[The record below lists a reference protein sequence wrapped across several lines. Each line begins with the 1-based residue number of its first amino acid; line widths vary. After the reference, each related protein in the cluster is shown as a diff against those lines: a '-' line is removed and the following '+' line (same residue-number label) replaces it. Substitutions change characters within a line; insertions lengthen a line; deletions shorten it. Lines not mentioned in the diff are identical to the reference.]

1 MRKLVSIVLVL
12 SICLLCLSGCGAKDN
27 KQTRRVVE
35 LNNSNCW
42 KYLTIT
48 EGTTVAAPQTETALS
63 GSIRGVLDYAYYED
77 VVVTYE
83 LAVRMDGAEWDNT
96 KRYEVKVK
104 LNAAGDAEFE
114 IEYTGVAVPSIG
126 NADIENP
133 MELYGFYRNLFFK
146 SVSGKVIYTI

>member
-1 MRKLVSIVLVL
+1 MRKVASILLVL
-12 SICLLCLSGCGAKDN
+12 SICLLCLSGCEVKDN

-35 LNNSNCW
+35 LDNSNW
-42 KYLTIT
+42 WTYLTIA

-83 LAVRMDGAEWDNT
+83 LAVRMNGAEWNNA
-96 KRYEVKVK
+96 KRYEVEVK

-114 IEYTGVAVPSIG
+114 IVYNGIAVPSIG
-126 NADIENP
+126 NANIENP

>member
-42 KYLTIT
+42 QYLTIY
-48 EGTTVAAPQTETALS
+48 EGTTVAETQTETALS
-63 GSIRGVLDYAYYED
+63 GSIRGVLNYAYYED

-83 LAVRMDGAEWDNT
+83 LAVRMNGAEWNNAE
-96 KRYEVKVK
+96 RYEVKVK

-114 IEYTGVAVPSIG
+114 IVSTGIAVASIG
-126 NADIENP
+126 SAYIENP
-133 MELYGFYRNLFFK
+133 MELYGFYRNLDFK

>member
-1 MRKLVSIVLVL
+1 MRKLASVVLAL
-12 SICLLCLSGCGAKDN
+12 SIFLLCFSGCGAKDH

-48 EGTTVAAPQTETALS
+48 EGTTVAEPQTETALS

-83 LAVRMDGAEWDNT
+83 LAVRTNGAEWNDA
-96 KRYEVKVK
+96 KRYEVQVK

-114 IEYTGVAVPSIG
+114 IVYNGIAVPSVG
-126 NADIENP
+126 SAMIENP